1 MQKSKDK
8 RMSADDLDDRDREQA
23 DQKGP
28 GSKAAAHIMAMQKE
42 AREREE
48 LEEKEAARAQEEL
61 REAVA

>member
-1 MQKSKDK
+1 
-8 RMSADDLDDRDREQA
+8 MSADDYDDRDREQA
-23 DQKGP
+23 ERP
-28 GSKAAAHIMAMQKE
+28 GAKAAAHIMAMQKE